1 MTEFVQFLKFLY
13 SKKLILIL
21 VPLVTTIASYFLVKR
36 LPDQYKSEARISTG
50 LVDKTDQGFSLR
62 TNEQQ
67 SEISQKFNNIIQS
80 MLLKKTLDPIGYQ
93 LILHDLKAK
102 SAEESYRKPSSL
114 LKDLSPQQR
123 SRAIAVFSQK
133 LATKEELSPQKKED
147 LELQELL
154 ESMKYDNESLTK
166 KFNVYRIGDSD
177 YIKVE
182 FEGENPYLTEFAVNA
197 LCNEFITSFSN
208 RLQSSNTRSIE
219 FLEAFMNEK
228 MSNLSRRMNE
238 LKNFKIQNRVLNLN
252 EQARNL
258 YGEITDFE
266 TKKEVAVKDVVAYS
280 AALKNIDSKFN
291 PADRRYLE
299 DAMTAV
305 NQKVIAVKQQL
316 RAANDVYYSS
326 NFDPKFKRR
335 VDSLQ
340 TQLSEQIS
348 AATDTYVYNPLVAKG
363 DLVTQKLSLE
373 IQREIAQNS
382 IKSLQDQL
390 DKLNRRL
397 DTMVPNEAR
406 VQEYETSIDVA
417 SKEYIE
423 ALQRY
428 NEAKMLS
435 QYMLQLRV
443 LEKALPGAAAP
454 SKKIILVALSGI
466 VSFVLCVFVF
476 FIIYYLD
483 KSIRDPLSLANATN
497 SPVLGRLNV
506 LNDPASLNQSWQN
519 QSDNKNVQQ
528 YKDLL
533 RSVRFELDNEL
544 KDKHILAITSLTQG
558 EGKTLITLS
567 LSQAFSMIGKKVLVI
582 DGNFLNP
589 AISQSS
595 GSSLFLEDYL
605 TGKVAVPV
613 ATGSH
618 SIQFLSNKGLDYSL
632 LEIASE
638 AAVQQKMEELRRNF
652 DVILIETASLESL
665 NKAKEW
671 IAVSD
676 KVVAVYKSGETITP
690 KKAPAV
696 TYLTSLKNS
705 FTGWILNKTTIA

>member
-1 MTEFVQFLKFLY
+1 
-13 SKKLILIL
+13 
-21 VPLVTTIASYFLVKR
+21 
-36 LPDQYKSEARISTG
+36 
-50 LVDKTDQGFSLR
+50 
-62 TNEQQ
+62 
-67 SEISQKFNNIIQS
+67 
-80 MLLKKTLDPIGYQ
+80 
-93 LILHDLKAK
+93 
-102 SAEESYRKPSSL
+102 
-114 LKDLSPQQR
+114 
-123 SRAIAVFSQK
+123 
-133 LATKEELSPQKKED
+133 
-147 LELQELL
+147 
-154 ESMKYDNESLTK
+154 
-166 KFNVYRIGDSD
+166 
-177 YIKVE
+177 
-182 FEGENPYLTEFAVNA
+182 
-197 LCNEFITSFSN
+197 
-208 RLQSSNTRSIE
+208 
-219 FLEAFMNEK
+219 
-228 MSNLSRRMNE
+228 MNE

-266 TKKEVAVKDVVAYS
+266 TKKEVAVKDVVAYT
-280 AALKNIDSKFN
+280 AALKNIDNKFN
-291 PADRRYLE
+291 PADRQYLE
-299 DAMTAV
+299 NAMTAI
-305 NQKVIAVKQQL
+305 NQKVIDVKQQL
-316 RAANDVYYSS
+316 RAANDIYYSS
-326 NFDPKFKRR
+326 NFDPKFKQR

-340 TQLSEQIS
+340 NQLNIQIS
-348 AATDTYVYNPLVAKG
+348 AATDSYIYNPLVAKG
-363 DLVTQKLSLE
+363 DLITQKLSLE

-390 DKLNRRL
+390 DKLNSRL
-397 DTMVPNEAR
+397 DSMVPNEAR

-435 QYMLQLRV
+435 QYTLQLRI
-443 LEKALPGAAAP
+443 LEKALPGTAAP

-483 KSIRDPLSLANATN
+483 KSIQDPLSLANATD

-506 LNDPASLNQSWQN
+506 LTDPASLNQSWQN

-533 RSVRFELDNEL
+533 RAVRFELDNEL

-589 AISQSS
+589 SISQSS
-595 GSSLFLEDYL
+595 GSTLFLEDYL
-605 TGKVAVPV
+605 TGQTALPV
-613 ATGSH
+613 ATDPH

-638 AAVQQKMEELRRNF
+638 TTVQQKMQELSRNF
-652 DVILIETASLESL
+652 DVILIETPSLESL

-676 KVVAVYKSGETITP
+676 KVVAVYKSGETITA